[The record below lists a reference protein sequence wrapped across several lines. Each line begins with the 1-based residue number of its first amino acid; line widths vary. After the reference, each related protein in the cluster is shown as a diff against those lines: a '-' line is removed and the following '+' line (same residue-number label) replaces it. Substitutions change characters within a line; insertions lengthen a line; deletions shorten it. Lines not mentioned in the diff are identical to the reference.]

1 LVGEKSP
8 AVNPRFGEALGAS
21 VTFPLTDGEGVAS
34 ASVALEEESISSVVL
49 VAEVVPSPFVGK

>member
-1 LVGEKSP
+1 M
-8 AVNPRFGEALGAS
+8 NPRLGEALGAS